1 MYKMGNYIIKIFIGK
16 KFARIQQAQQPVN
29 GTILEIRSC
38 APSVKSGVHIG
49 SSKNRATYL
58 KLLTSLTTMQQSH
71 FLLQCQFGVSENYF
85 ETIMNKQKT

>member
-1 MYKMGNYIIKIFIGK
+1 MSKMGNYIIKLFIGK
-16 KFARIQQAQQPVN
+16 KFARTQQAQQPVN

-71 FLLQCQFGVSENYF
+71 FLLQCRFGVSKLVF
-85 ETIMNKQKT
+85 